1 MAVARLSSDQ
11 PAPEVYSHGHVQER
25 LEFWR
30 QQLVAHDGGHTNNT
44 TTRAEIL
51 GALDRWLDEL
61 SDLRGR

>member
-1 MAVARLSSDQ
+1 MIAVLAQ
-11 PAPEVYSHGHVQER
+11 KPEPEIYSWGTVQER

-30 QQLVAHDGGHTNNT
+30 QQLLAFDAGQSNNV
-44 TTRAEIL
+44 RSRSEIL